1 MGTDVLIRP
10 PLEALHQ
17 AESSIA
23 AALASASANFALL
36 SSAALLASL
45 DTLERISRAL
55 SMVQAAA
62 AVVVQERNLAADP
75 ERHFAVASGDEPTGS
90 PRSEFRNAAEFLQ
103 RRLRISKAEARR
115 RIRLG
120 ECLLP
125 RRSLGG
131 EALPPRYEKLAAA
144 ARSAAAGSEAL
155 TLSVRALDEVAGR
168 ADEPTRLAMETSLSE
183 LASTQDPDFLRP
195 AVQRWNT
202 IIDQDGT
209 APSEAELKQRQG
221 IWRMR
226 THRGLNQFQI
236 WADQTQAEVLLTVM
250 NAGTN
255 PRTETADARG
265 LDQRSLP
272 QKHLDA
278 LVTAVKAALQTELFP
293 RTGGSRPQLLATVG
307 FKELLADFSDAE
319 TPAATTARLAF
330 TGPINAKNLRALAC
344 DAEIIPVVFGGQGQ
358 VLDVGAGRRFFNRTQ
373 RLALIARDRGCS
385 FPDCTIPASW
395 CEAHH
400 VDWWSRNPWTA
411 VDNGALLCSHH
422 HHLIHQGQWEMQ
434 IRSGIPWFIPP
445 SWLDPLRDP
454 RRNRFHQI

>member
-131 EALPPRYEKLAAA
+131 EALPPRY
-144 ARSAAAGSEAL
+144 
-155 TLSVRALDEVAGR
+155 
-168 ADEPTRLAMETSLSE
+168 
-183 LASTQDPDFLRP
+183 
-195 AVQRWNT
+195 
-202 IIDQDGT
+202 
-209 APSEAELKQRQG
+209 
-221 IWRMR
+221 
-226 THRGLNQFQI
+226 
-236 WADQTQAEVLLTVM
+236 
-250 NAGTN
+250 
-255 PRTETADARG
+255 
-265 LDQRSLP
+265 
-272 QKHLDA
+272 
-278 LVTAVKAALQTELFP
+278 
-293 RTGGSRPQLLATVG
+293 
-307 FKELLADFSDAE
+307 
-319 TPAATTARLAF
+319 
-330 TGPINAKNLRALAC
+330 
-344 DAEIIPVVFGGQGQ
+344 
-358 VLDVGAGRRFFNRTQ
+358 
-373 RLALIARDRGCS
+373 
-385 FPDCTIPASW
+385 
-395 CEAHH
+395 
-400 VDWWSRNPWTA
+400 
-411 VDNGALLCSHH
+411 
-422 HHLIHQGQWEMQ
+422 
-434 IRSGIPWFIPP
+434 
-445 SWLDPLRDP
+445 
-454 RRNRFHQI
+454 